1 LRHIGFHESLA
12 NQADNLELTLA
23 SVRAALT
30 QPELPK
36 WEETDRIVVVAMGA
50 STNAG
55 EALVAALRAQGI
67 TAVNA
72 NAADIA
78 HAPSGYVPGT
88 QFVLVSESGR
98 SPEPLAAA
106 ERLPSGRRIAITND
120 PNAPLA
126 NVVDAV
132 LPLGGWDDSR
142 VYTTGFTATLLAFA
156 LLLRHQFGSDLASD
170 VDAAPQLVRQ
180 LTEHQMPEVKR
191 SAALL
196 GESASLDVVGSGLSL
211 SAAAEGALM
220 AREGARLHAT
230 AYDTYQYIH
239 GPMESLGRHSG
250 LVILGDDRELGVVD
264 MTLDREVPTVLL
276 TRSDPAGLP
285 SRADS
290 RGVVLSLPANA
301 CGFNRT
307 VVETVLLQQLV
318 GELTANLGLDIDE
331 FLYNQPDTK
340 VAESEVP

>member
-1 LRHIGFHESLA
+1 M
-12 NQADNLELTLA
+12 
-23 SVRAALT
+23 RAALA
-30 QPELPK
+30 QPELPQ
-36 WEETDRIVVVAMGA
+36 WEESDRIVVVAMGA

-55 EALVAALRAQGI
+55 DALVAALRARGI

-78 HAPSGYVPGT
+78 HAPAGYLSGA

-120 PNAPLA
+120 PGAPLA
-126 NVVDAV
+126 GAVDAV

-142 VYTTGFTATLLAFA
+142 VYTTGFTATLLTFA
-156 LLLRHQFGSDLASD
+156 LLLRHQFGSD
-170 VDAAPQLVRQ
+170 VAPDPATGVQLVRE
-180 LTEHQMPEVKR
+180 LTERRVPEVKR
-191 SAALL
+191 AAAILGSAGA
-196 GESASLDVVGSGLSL
+196 LDVVGSGLSL

-220 AREGARLHAT
+220 VREGARLHAT

-239 GPMESLGRHSG
+239 GPMESLNRQSG
-250 LVILGDDRELGVVD
+250 LVILGDGRELGVVD
-264 MTLDREVPTVLL
+264 MTLEREVPTVLL
-276 TRSDPAGLP
+276 TCADPAGLP
-285 SRADS
+285 READS
-290 RGVVLSLPANA
+290 RGVVLSLPENA
-301 CGFNRT
+301 RGLNRT
-307 VVETVLLQQLV
+307 VAETVLLQQLV

-340 VAESEVP
+340 VAKSEVP